1 MQAGPVKD
9 ERKTTKIAPE
19 AKRIWDVIAAA
30 TDQTRDQAM
39 IAYGREVM
47 RRLQEEGKLA

>member
-39 IAYGREVM
+39 IAYGRRVLEDLK
-47 RRLQEEGKLA
+47 RDGRL